1 MCVIKP
7 CFRHHTFASF
17 ENTRRF
23 RVSTKNVRYDIVFA
37 HLSHSL
43 RRVAIEMEMGVFA
56 LTDIHLSYNQYKRD
70 YSSNHR
76 GNSFRS
82 RDGIIGRKCLRSDR
96 SKPYQTSFTRC
107 ISIDAVT
114 VRTLANRHTHACL
127 RSASRWIDRCVLQ
140 TLHASTTTTLHALHA
155 RSWFWSAVR
164 VNFTMPLRVYE
175 SS

>member
-1 MCVIKP
+1 MTSPRMQCQ
-7 CFRHHTFASF
+7 
-17 ENTRRF
+17 
-23 RVSTKNVRYDIVFA
+23 
-37 HLSHSL
+37 L

-127 RSASRWIDRCVLQ
+127 RSASRWINRCVLQ
-140 TLHASTTTTLHALHA
+140 TLHASI
-155 RSWFWSAVR
+155 
-164 VNFTMPLRVYE
+164 VNMRCMQGRGSGPQFE
-175 SS
+175 STSRCLSVCTNLLNVFLYRCILLI